1 MTMPH
6 LENCRHGAYG
16 ICEMCAEDFAAKDGW
31 ISSASPPN
39 SMRPVHLQFSDG
51 TEDQGFFVHAENQWY
66 LSAGGE
72 VNPTHWADGETLRQL
87 LQRVVSDNDIGLMA

>member
-6 LENCRHGAYG
+6 LENCSHSSYG
-16 ICEMCAEDFAAKDGW
+16 ICETCAEDFAPDDGW
-31 ISSASPPN
+31 IPSGIPPS
-39 SMRPVHLQFSDG
+39 SMRPVHLKFADG
-51 TEDQGFFVHAENQWY
+51 REDQGFFVHAENQWY

-87 LQRVVSDNDIGLMA
+87 LWRVVSDNDIGLMA